1 MHMFPIGRV
10 VYMPL
15 TSPTANTTPFL
26 TSIPTQT
33 QITEHHHPPSHTTT
47 LVPLH
52 ETAHNVNL
60 TPLYNTL
67 LTNLTMFEHNTL
79 KRSPLSTT
87 STNRLKR
94 SHDDSDTNR
103 RKKRTKLSSSSPNS
117 DGTTSSTTN
126 TTPPSS
132 KNSLMMLHEF
142 KPNVEYKLISQTGP
156 SHRPIF
162 TMTVEINGQ
171 IFEGMAATKKEAK
184 QLAAE
189 KALRSF
195 VQLPF
200 PLESTNNNDNQS
212 GQEYQNT
219 QDDETILTNV
229 IDDSNIDEMNING
242 VNDNIIA
249 NQNQQQSNE
258 PKEIQSGMGPLYI
271 LNQLKRD
278 AKFELINDNIIS
290 NEIMPNEVNEFKFS
304 VMIDGQ
310 TFIGIGR
317 NKKLAKTRAAQLAL
331 EKMYGMCFD
340 KEGSS
345 SIEND
350 TLPSTLTY
358 SGKDLAD
365 KVANCIQEKFQQ
377 LTMNDVRL
385 QRRKVLAGIVM
396 TKNFDLSTME
406 IISLTTGT
414 KCINGDRLALNG
426 KSLNDCHAEIV
437 SRRCLL
443 RYCYQQ
449 LMLFSNETTRIESIF
464 ELKHNKQKCRLKD
477 NIQFHLYI
485 STSPC
490 GDGRL
495 FAPQEQQ
502 QQDSRE
508 DMVPNVL
515 LNSQMSHPLRK
526 SRGLLRTKIEAGEGT
541 IPVLAK
547 TIYQSL
553 QTWDGVLGG
562 ERLLTMSCS
571 DKLCRWNFI
580 GLQGALLSVL
590 IEPIYYTSIAVEHI
604 PQPFGLRRPFIS
616 GVSCPEMRTT
626 SRAPNH
632 CLIWNCVDQTIEVI
646 ETSTGLQ
653 ANNEPSTVSKAS
665 LFDHWLKAMKALR
678 SDIDVVPN
686 IYCDAKSL
694 CNDYQLAKAQVSKA
708 FQKNGLGLWIVKPF
722 EQDEFDLYPLVSDPP
737 ISMIM
742 SENNN

>member
-1 MHMFPIGRV
+1 M
-10 VYMPL
+10 Y
-15 TSPTANTTPFL
+15 
-26 TSIPTQT
+26 
-33 QITEHHHPPSHTTT
+33 
-47 LVPLH
+47 
-52 ETAHNVNL
+52 
-60 TPLYNTL
+60 
-67 LTNLTMFEHNTL
+67 FEHNTL
-79 KRSPLSTT
+79 KRLPSSATLP
-87 STNRLKR
+87 NELKR
-94 SHDDSDTNR
+94 PHDDSDTSR
-103 RKKRTKLSSSSPNS
+103 RRKRTKLSSSSPSS
-117 DGTTSSTTN
+117 DGTTSSTN
-126 TTPPSS
+126 TTTTSPSS

-162 TMTVEINGQ
+162 TMAVEINGQ
-171 IFEGMAATKKEAK
+171 TFEGMAATKKEAK

-200 PLESTNNNDNQS
+200 PFESTSTSDDQIE
-212 GQEYQNT
+212 QECQKS
-219 QDDETILTNV
+219 QDEDTISTN
-229 IDDSNIDEMNING
+229 ITDDSNIDNITLN
-242 VNDNIIA
+242 NIITT
-249 NQNQQQSNE
+249 NQNQQPPNE

-271 LNQLKRD
+271 LNQLKRG
-278 AKFELINDNIIS
+278 AKFELINDNVTTG
-290 NEIMPNEVNEFKFS
+290 ETTEVKEFKFS

-317 NKKLAKTRAAQLAL
+317 SKKLAKTRAAQLGL
-331 EKMYGMCFD
+331 EKIYGMCFD
-340 KEGSS
+340 KEGNVPV
-345 SIEND
+345 END

-365 KVANCIQEKFQQ
+365 KIANCIQEKFQQ
-377 LTMNDVRL
+377 LTTNDVRL

-414 KCINGDRLALNG
+414 KCINGERLVLNG
-426 KSLNDCHAEIV
+426 KALNDCHAEIV

-443 RYCYQQ
+443 RYCYHQ
-449 LMLFSNETTRIESIF
+449 LMLFCDETTRAESIF
-464 ELKHNKQKCRLKD
+464 ELRHNKQKCRLKD

-502 QQDSRE
+502 QDSRE
-508 DMVPNVL
+508 EVVSNEPS
-515 LNSQMSHPLRK
+515 NSPVSHPLRK

-580 GLQGALLSVL
+580 GLQGALLSML
-590 IEPIYYTSIAVEHI
+590 IDPIYYTSIIIGSLYHSVHIRRALYARIERAIEDI

-616 GVSCPEMRTT
+616 GISYPEMRTT

-646 ETSTGLQ
+646 ETVTGLQ
-653 ANNEPSTVSKAS
+653 ANRESSTVSKAA
-665 LFDHWLKAMKALR
+665 LFGHWLKVIKLLR

-686 IYCDAKSL
+686 IYCDAKNL
-694 CNDYQLAKAQVSKA
+694 CTDYQLAKAEVGKA
-708 FQKNGLGLWIVKPF
+708 FRKNGLGMWIMKPC
-722 EQDEFDLYPLVSDPP
+722 EQDEFDLCSTISEPLTNVLMNGD
-737 ISMIM
+737 
-742 SENNN
+742 NNQNDES